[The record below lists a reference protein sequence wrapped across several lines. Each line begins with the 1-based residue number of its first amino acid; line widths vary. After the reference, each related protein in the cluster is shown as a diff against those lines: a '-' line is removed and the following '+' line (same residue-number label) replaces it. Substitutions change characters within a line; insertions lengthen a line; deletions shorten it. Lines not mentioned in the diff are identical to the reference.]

1 MSILETIDTLLLL
14 APESSRYS
22 SLKSFLESTFQ
33 TTPQDLQ
40 KSLDIHYL
48 EKKIDSIED
57 LTLFSLL
64 YRTLSSFQSKKTS
77 NSYLYTTDNEKYHLN
92 MKLRDRFKVLK
103 EKKLLKKA
111 FFTDVIKDFSLEKLE
126 LARKNIK
133 ILYQD
138 LIIPMFPD
146 NESSTVNFSFLG
158 KVFLEWGLI
167 LEASFE
173 KEDILLVID
182 VMKLSMNPK
191 IYQNSS
197 WWYMDYEKLW
207 SVFKTMLKVAG
218 KRPEFVDN
226 LQVFFEVIAEEDI
239 KKIVRDVWDNMR
251 GFMTKEETIIIQ
263 GLKRILQVAFT
274 KKTLRFLLEIE
285 RNLKKNEEVKL
296 MMKVYQEIV
305 LEMLLD
311 KLKGAFFDEVL
322 EILKQFLFSKNL
334 NIPSFLNVF

>member
-1 MSILETIDTLLLL
+1 
-14 APESSRYS
+14 
-22 SLKSFLESTFQ
+22 
-33 TTPQDLQ
+33 
-40 KSLDIHYL
+40 
-48 EKKIDSIED
+48 
-57 LTLFSLL
+57 
-64 YRTLSSFQSKKTS
+64 
-77 NSYLYTTDNEKYHLN
+77 
-92 MKLRDRFKVLK
+92 
-103 EKKLLKKA
+103 
-111 FFTDVIKDFSLEKLE
+111 
-126 LARKNIK
+126 
-133 ILYQD
+133 
-138 LIIPMFPD
+138 
-146 NESSTVNFSFLG
+146 
-158 KVFLEWGLI
+158 
-167 LEASFE
+167 
-173 KEDILLVID
+173 
-182 VMKLSMNPK
+182 
-191 IYQNSS
+191 
-197 WWYMDYEKLW
+197 
-207 SVFKTMLKVAG
+207 MLKVAG